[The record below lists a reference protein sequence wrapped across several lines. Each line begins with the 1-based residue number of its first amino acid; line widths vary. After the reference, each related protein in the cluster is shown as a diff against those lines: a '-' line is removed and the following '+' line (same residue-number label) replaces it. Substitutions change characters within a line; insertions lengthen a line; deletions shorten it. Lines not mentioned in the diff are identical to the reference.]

1 MHRSDRESTTFTLSA
16 SNEEAI
22 ASALRQLSES
32 EGSTLAQSLMDLLGE
47 QKTSKGVTDEY
58 LDTLERIPVKQIT
71 DKDASCPICTNR
83 FKDDKHPLIV
93 RLPCGHGVN
102 HIFDL
107 ECVGPWLQMNSTCP
121 MCRTNILEVEANRRK
136 IIDEEIKR
144 PKKKIPRKKKKVGIY
159 MDNQIHIVLY
169 IYIYTWMLSTSDCA
183 EILQMFLNDLDL
195 SNSWTFLATGS
206 SIPS

>member
-1 MHRSDRESTTFTLSA
+1 MLSA

-169 IYIYTWMLSTSDCA
+169 IYIYIHGCYLLAIALRFYKC
-183 EILQMFLNDLDL
+183 FLNDLDL

>member
-1 MHRSDRESTTFTLSA
+1 MLSA

>member
-1 MHRSDRESTTFTLSA
+1 MSTYEEHNITPTPQRERGRQHETLSSLIDSFLHRSNRDSGPFSLSE

-22 ASALRQLSES
+22 ALALRQLSES
-32 EGSTLAQSLMDLLGE
+32 EGSTLAQSLMESLGE
-47 QKTSKGVTDEY
+47 QTTSKGVTDEY

-136 IIDEEIKR
+136 RIDEEIK
-144 PKKKIPRKKKKVGIY
+144 KAQEDDSEEEEEGWDIY
-159 MDNQIHIVLY
+159 
-169 IYIYTWMLSTSDCA
+169 
-183 EILQMFLNDLDL
+183 
-195 SNSWTFLATGS
+195 G
-206 SIPS
+206 